1 MASAVLQVLTQC
13 YGNTEDLEIDLLIQ
27 LQWGLGER
35 KELIG
40 EKLQIRNVV
49 ETEAKG
55 KKYFFPGKGISSR
68 ESLHGTLKGFPF

>member
-1 MASAVLQVLTQC
+1 MVSTVLQVLTQC
-13 YGNTEDLEIDLLIQ
+13 CGNTEEHEVDLLIQ

-35 KELIG
+35 KELTG

-55 KKYFFPGKGISSR
+55 KKTFLPR
-68 ESLHGTLKGFPF
+68 

>member
-1 MASAVLQVLTQC
+1 
-13 YGNTEDLEIDLLIQ
+13 
-27 LQWGLGER
+27 LGER

-55 KKYFFPGKGISSR
+55 KKYFFPDKEVSSR
-68 ESLHGTLKGFPF
+68 ESLQGALKGFPF

>member
-1 MASAVLQVLTQC
+1 MLQVLTQC
-13 YGNTEDLEIDLLIQ
+13 YGNTEELEIDLLIQ

-55 KKYFFPGKGISSR
+55 KNISSQAKEYSR
-68 ESLHGTLKGFPF
+68 ESLHGTCALL

>member
-1 MASAVLQVLTQC
+1 MVSTVLQVLTQC
-13 YGNTEDLEIDLLIQ
+13 CGNTEEHEVDLLIQ

-35 KELIG
+35 KELTG

-55 KKYFFPGKGISSR
+55 KKHFFPDKGVSSR
-68 ESLHGTLKGFPF
+68 ECMEP